1 MNAALFE
8 GAEVQLGAMLAAREA
23 RMAAQHG
30 LIKSITCPWFRSRLI
45 FPAP

>member
-30 LIKSITCPWFRSRLI
+30 LRRLRTGKGM
-45 FPAP
+45 AVAHV